1 MNLVIK
7 AYNRKSKRMKINIL
21 FFGQLT
27 DIAGVG
33 SITMDGITDTKML
46 TDVLVKIYPELNET
60 KYALSVNNEVVTDNT
75 ILTENCTV
83 ALLPPFSGG

>member
-1 MNLVIK
+1 
-7 AYNRKSKRMKINIL
+7 MKINIL

-33 SITMDGITDTKML
+33 SITMDGITDTEML
-46 TDVLVKIYPELNET
+46 TNALVKIYPELNET
-60 KYALSVNNEVVTDNT
+60 NYVLSVNNEVVTDNT

>member
-1 MNLVIK
+1 
-7 AYNRKSKRMKINIL
+7 MKINIL

-33 SITMDGITDTKML
+33 SITMDGITDTEML
-46 TDVLVKIYPELNET
+46 TGVLGKIYPELNET
-60 KYALSVNNEVVTDNT
+60 KYAVSVNNEVVTDNT

>member
-1 MNLVIK
+1 
-7 AYNRKSKRMKINIL
+7 MKINIL

-33 SITMDGITDTKML
+33 SITMDGITNTEML
-46 TDVLVKIYPELNET
+46 TNMLVKIYPELNET
-60 KYALSVNNEVVTDNT
+60 KYALSVNNQVVTDNT

>member
-1 MNLVIK
+1 
-7 AYNRKSKRMKINIL
+7 MKINIL

-33 SITMDGITDTKML
+33 SITMDGITDTEML
-46 TDVLVKIYPELNET
+46 TNALVKIYPELNET
-60 KYALSVNNEVVTDNT
+60 NYALSVNNEVVTDNT